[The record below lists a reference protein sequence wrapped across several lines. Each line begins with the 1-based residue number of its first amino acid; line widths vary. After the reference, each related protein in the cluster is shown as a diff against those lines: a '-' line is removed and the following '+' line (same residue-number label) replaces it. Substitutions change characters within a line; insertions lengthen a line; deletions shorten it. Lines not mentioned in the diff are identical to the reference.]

1 MVTVLCFAKLGKM
14 AMHLE
19 LSQAYT
25 KENKN
30 AFYVSIGFHFIY
42 CQIISPV

>member
-14 AMHLE
+14 AILE

-25 KENKN
+25 KEDKN